1 MSKNIGS
8 LLEEANSIIKTI
20 AVNEAKSLHGKDG
33 IIFLDVR
40 ETGELLKTGKIKG
53 AIHIPRG
60 FLEFEI
66 ENYLQGS
73 YDSTIIVVCAAGSRS
88 LLAAKVLKD
97 MGVSNPLNL
106 EGGMHAWIDSGY
118 ETEEVGREF

>member
-20 AVNEAKSLHGKDG
+20 AVNEAKLLHGKDG

-53 AIHIPRG
+53 R
-60 FLEFEI
+60 
-66 ENYLQGS
+66 
-73 YDSTIIVVCAAGSRS
+73 DR
-88 LLAAKVLKD
+88 
-97 MGVSNPLNL
+97 
-106 EGGMHAWIDSGY
+106 
-118 ETEEVGREF
+118 RR